1 MLLDPKTQSFASQR
15 KESQEAARALGIE
28 VVFLTAETET
38 EIDAAFAAIVEQQI
52 RALLV
57 GGSPADA
64 LQNSLDG
71 ALRCAALSQND
82 RSMPLN
88 VLGPLAQDV
97 VI

>member
-71 ALRCAALSQND
+71 ALRCAALARMIAQC
-82 RSMPLN
+82 RSMS
-88 VLGPLAQDV
+88 LAP
-97 VI
+97 